1 MIKSLFETDIFKKT
15 IMILSSSLLLFLMYL
30 MTDYSNVFND
40 SNGVLRSMYNRENKD
55 MGLFVTIFIPII
67 GLMAFSFT
75 ILIPIT
81 IKKSSKKLL
90 LTGITSIILLIM
102 YTSAIKIIESDAY
115 TLSKKENF
123 LNSIS
128 KFYSQY
134 SETDGIKEMVSYL
147 NKNDYKSIGKMDRRN
162 LKYTDILA
170 MTTIVNQVND
180 PAIKKIY
187 DNSMQDGQISLLEK
201 EKLDTMILQKTNET
215 L

>member
-1 MIKSLFETDIFKKT
+1 
-15 IMILSSSLLLFLMYL
+15 

>member
-1 MIKSLFETDIFKKT
+1 MIKALFETDTFKKT
-15 IMILSSSLLLFLMYL
+15 TMIISSSLVLFLVYL

-40 SNGVLRSMYNRENKD
+40 SNGVLRSLYNLENKN
-55 MGLFVTIFIPII
+55 MGLFTQLFIPVI
-67 GLMAFSFT
+67 GLMAFCFV

-81 IKKSSKKLL
+81 IKKSSQKLL
-90 LTGITSIILLIM
+90 LAGIASIILLIM
-102 YTSAIKIIESDAY
+102 YTSAVKTIESDAY
-115 TLSKKENF
+115 KLSKKESF

-134 SETDGIKEMVSYL
+134 SETDGTKEMVSYL
-147 NKNDYKSIGKMDRRN
+147 NKNDYKSIGNMDRKN

-180 PAIKKIY
+180 PAIKKVY
-187 DNSMQDGQISLLEK
+187 DDSMQDGQISLLEK